1 MHKLTK
7 LQLDFNQQAGGALG
21 LIFLSLD
28 LLLKLLVVELESPEV
43 AYKAICT
50 RYKLTEV
57 SQQMHLFTLFF
68 LLKMEDAADL
78 HSHFDCI
85 APEHLHPC
93 Q

>member
-1 MHKLTK
+1 MGVMLSMIY
-7 LQLDFNQQAGGALG
+7 LSIN
-21 LIFLSLD
+21 LSLKP
-28 LLLKLLVVELESPEV
+28 LITNLESPAK